1 MIPNLFSKAGIPDE
15 IPAGMQTAIKKFRR
29 LKNKEECLRCAYDI
43 LAKKYRGKRWNT
55 YTRFFKLFDTN
66 LERIWNRGGFL
77 HCTTLNY
84 LLRILLVKSGFFKDE
99 DLKLRWS
106 MVWYISLHQYLKV
119 RINPKRVINVDLWG
133 KSYGIKFGDYSH
145 GFH

>member
-1 MIPNLFSKAGIPDE
+1 MIPNLFSKARIPDE
-15 IPAGMQTAIKKFRR
+15 IPPLMQAAIKKLRKS
-29 LKNKEECLRCAYDI
+29 KNKEECLRCAYDL
-43 LAKKYRGKRWNT
+43 LAKKYQGKRWST

-66 LERIWNRGGFL
+66 LERIWNRNGFL

-84 LLRILLVKSGFFKDE
+84 LMRILLVKSGFFKDE

-106 MVWYISLHQYLKV
+106 MVWYISPHQHLNV
-119 RINPKRVINVDLWG
+119 RINSKRVIHVDLWG
-133 KSYGIKFGDYSH
+133 KSYGIKFGDYSR